1 MSMQE
6 NRAHLEPN
14 DGMVEKKRPPV
25 AHTFFKVF
33 IVFIAGIALSVAL
46 TLPVVKNF
54 NKIQEYALKFKPKA
68 ELKATAARIG
78 PENFTA
84 YSAGL
89 DKELAG
95 LRKKMSVLIP
105 KQPYLIVN
113 TSGND
118 FMLMKDDQIMREG
131 MCSTGS
137 YTILQAG
144 DEQSWIFKTPRGM
157 FKIQNK
163 IENPVWKKPD
173 WAFIEEGLP
182 VPSANHPSRFEYG
195 VLGDYALYL
204 GQGYLIHG
212 TLYKR
217 FLGMPVTHGCVRMG
231 DEDLEEVYKTLPI
244 GSRVYIY

>member
-1 MSMQE
+1 MQE
-6 NRAHLEPN
+6 RTTEWEMAASAPESPR
-14 DGMVEKKRPPV
+14 RPSL
-25 AHTFFKVF
+25 ASTFFKVL
-33 IVFIAGIALSVAL
+33 IVFLFGVAFSVLL
-46 TLPVVKNF
+46 TLPVVRNF
-54 NKIQEYALKFKPKA
+54 HKIQEMALKFKPKA
-68 ELKATAARIG
+68 ELKETAARIG

-84 YSAGL
+84 YSATL
-89 DKELAG
+89 EKEPG
-95 LRKKMSVLIP
+95 SIQKKLSGYVP

-118 FMLMKDDQIMREG
+118 FILMKEDQVLREG

-144 DEQSWIFKTPRGM
+144 EEQQWIFKTPRGQ

-163 IENPVWKKPD
+163 TQNPVWKKPD

-195 VLGDYALYL
+195 VLGDYAMYL

-217 FLGMPVTHGCVRMG
+217 FLGMPVTHGCIRMG
-231 DEDLEEVYKTLPI
+231 DEDLEEVYNTLQI
-244 GSRVYIY
+244 GSKVYIY